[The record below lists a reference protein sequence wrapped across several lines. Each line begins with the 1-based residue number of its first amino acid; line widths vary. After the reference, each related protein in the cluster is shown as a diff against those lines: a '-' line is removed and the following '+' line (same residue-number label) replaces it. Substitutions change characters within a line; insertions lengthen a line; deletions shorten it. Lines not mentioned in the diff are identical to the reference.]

1 MYNQVKSTDGELQTM
16 KRLSRVNYG
25 GLSTTW
31 TRPFQVTKPPIKIAI
46 INQSTKGCWKQPGL
60 QKFITCPLNFEP
72 NPFWVFKKHVSFP
85 NVAKI
90 MHSIC
95 RYLNLL
101 ELFLRVKIQIWN
113 FLIEEKVPLEAV
125 TLCFKFKA
133 WFKAIELQLTS
144 TQDEKIWPYDPNYNI
159 IFILLWC

>member
-60 QKFITCPLNFEP
+60 QKFITCPLNFEHMYFP
-72 NPFWVFKKHVSFP
+72 RLRDDQMVGKLHEVCNLPSVIANWFLLFMMFMIYYSQTLWFRFFCRENEERFGDLQQKVKCWSPKYFGNSMSSHTKKYW
-85 NVAKI
+85 
-90 MHSIC
+90 C
-95 RYLNLL
+95 ELNQHLGL
-101 ELFLRVKIQIWN
+101 PQ
-113 FLIEEKVPLEAV
+113 
-125 TLCFKFKA
+125 
-133 WFKAIELQLTS
+133 
-144 TQDEKIWPYDPNYNI
+144 
-159 IFILLWC
+159 